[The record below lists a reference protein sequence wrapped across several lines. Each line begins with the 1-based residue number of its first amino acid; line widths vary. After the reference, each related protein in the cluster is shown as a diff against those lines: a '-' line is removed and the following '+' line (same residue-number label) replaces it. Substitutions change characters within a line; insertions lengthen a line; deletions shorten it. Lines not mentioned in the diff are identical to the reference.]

1 MRPDKRVRVYL
12 RALFL
17 VTTFFSSPRFAT
29 AATETLLTTQT
40 PQLFNVSDGSSAN
53 YELGAKFTSAIAG
66 HITAIRF
73 WKASRETGTHVG
85 HVWSASGQLLASQ
98 TKRLRDGS
106 SNRGDAPSG
115 ECEHGLRRNGKYREY
130 LLCCDRH
137 RFCHQ
142 GPKP

>member
-17 VTTFFSSPRFAT
+17 VTTFFSSARFAT

-85 HVWSASGQLLASQ
+85 HVWSASGQLLASV
-98 TKRLRDGS
+98 
-106 SNRGDAPSG
+106 A
-115 ECEHGLRRNGKYREY
+115 
-130 LLCCDRH
+130 
-137 RFCHQ
+137 F
-142 GPKP
+142 